1 MITQAFLETHKQFKN
16 GKVKFDASFSG
27 TTVCICLLNQK
38 SHTLTC
44 ANAGDS
50 WAILFLEEEDK
61 SWSIKELSSDHKP
74 DLPKEFERI
83 TITGGRVFPYADQN
97 GNPVGPHRVWL

>member
-50 WAILFLEEEDK
+50 
-61 SWSIKELSSDHKP
+61 
-74 DLPKEFERI
+74 
-83 TITGGRVFPYADQN
+83 
-97 GNPVGPHRVWL
+97 